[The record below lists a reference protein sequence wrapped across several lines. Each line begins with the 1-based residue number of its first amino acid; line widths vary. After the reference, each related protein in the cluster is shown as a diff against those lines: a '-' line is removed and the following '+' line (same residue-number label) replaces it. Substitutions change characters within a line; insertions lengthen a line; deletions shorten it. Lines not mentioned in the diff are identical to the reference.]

1 MHTQICIT
9 NIWRE
14 SGDYMRRA
22 VCFLLVISLVLSLAI
37 PSFANEIEEP
47 QYGTINVEYTD
58 SIGSIEHLDVM
69 MQDSHVY
76 ADANIL
82 SERLGYKCMQEGD
95 VVSIY
100 ANNDL
105 FSHNVPL
112 LAVHFRANSTD
123 VSYNPMFGAE
133 CQYTAPVPCIIND
146 KGIWVPLAYT
156 LVLLGGNSTALTDTL
171 LIQMPQE
178 NVLSVAALI
187 ANNEQY
193 LSFDWVDDFGYSETT
208 TDVTNGAARIVT
220 LFSGLL
226 EFDGAAWLSLVDWSA
241 FDRKFGDLL
250 VTMFCTYSEEE
261 LDENIL
267 QVEALLDVLSE
278 DGKFGS
284 LLHNKQARL
293 DSDVTAWQTAC
304 EEYLN
309 LLEDGSGSPAKYNL
323 LYQQYERAMDKQTLF
338 ATLGGE
344 GMTHIQDELS
354 SATNVL
360 DIASILSTTVSY
372 LSEFQQKDEYMFSVL
387 KNYLRQRTKTDNLPD
402 GTAQAMQNY
411 LNVMDLGALG
421 YGAYRYIEENWLKCI
436 VDESGLDMVL
446 GAPAN
451 VLLFAW
457 DIMSGTIPFYS
468 DGLDAVKNREISN
481 YAQKLQKD
489 ALVNLNNMLGELKYS
504 STISKDDCIRLS
516 EYCYVYLKACYI
528 ARATAIKAL
537 DNTSE
542 EFQRQI
548 EGKLN
553 AETDIN
559 KIIAHYLAILS
570 SADAENRGYVLG
582 FLPENNAEYLKH
594 YSDKEVTVEIT
605 FDGEASGQARML
617 KKINRYDENG
627 ILKQVTIFNYSA
639 NGTLI
644 NAVDRELE
652 QTGSVVHEAV
662 IPFTFDE
669 KGRLTEIGT
678 ADSDYYYYETAGY
691 VYNNSDQL
699 ISSFLASGGGSD
711 ITYEYDDQ
719 NRLVRQFED
728 DHSAPITV
736 EAFFYYDDDTK
747 SEIRAKE
754 ITTSSWDGE
763 SPTVE
768 EKAYV
773 YSLDGN
779 GRVVTICGESDITT
793 YRYEYWPIV
802 IEEHVN
808 SDTGYIYQ
816 ELNYVDRMGE
826 TIWSIYLASAISE
839 EQTLDDGSLNK
850 VILDTNSRTVT
861 YEFIYHESDTAST
874 SQSGGNN
881 AFGTVESVQY
891 EHQLVDQSYYDQ
903 TGLLKIQYSYDQIEI
918 LDQTQV
924 AKEIN
929 TSISQDAHNFL
940 NQLSLEDQQEYA
952 ATPWMGDGYFWYTA
966 ESEVTNNSNS
976 ILSICVSTSWCMG
989 GVHNLNYYGLNFDL
1003 NTGRYVDLSIL
1014 LGIDENELTS
1024 KLKDIAWEYLS
1035 QNHKDAM
1042 FDDAYETLYNY
1053 TYDNFIYYF
1062 KDNELILTFPTYALG
1077 YGASGSFTVPTGLF
1091 I

>member
-1 MHTQICIT
+1 
-9 NIWRE
+9 
-14 SGDYMRRA
+14 MRRA
-22 VCFLLVISLVLSLAI
+22 VCLLLVIALVLSLAI

-47 QYGTINVEYTD
+47 QYGAINVEYTD
-58 SIGSIEHLDVM
+58 AIGSIERLDVM
-69 MQDSHVY
+69 VQDSYLY
-76 ADANIL
+76 ADANML
-82 SERLGYKCMQEGD
+82 SARLGYKCLQEGN

-133 CQYTAPVPCIIND
+133 YQYTAPAPCIVNE

-156 LVLLGGNSTALTDTL
+156 LVLLGGNSTALKDTL

-187 ANNEQY
+187 TNNEQY

-267 QVEALLDVLSE
+267 QVETLLDVLSE

-309 LLEDGSGSPAKYNL
+309 ILEDGSGSPAKYNL

-344 GMTHIQDELS
+344 GMAHIQDELS

-387 KNYLRQRTKTDNLPD
+387 NNYLRQRTKTDDLPH

-489 ALVNLNNMLGELKYS
+489 ALVNLNNLLGELKYS

-542 EFQRQI
+542 EFQNQI
-548 EGKLN
+548 KGKLN
-553 AETDIN
+553 TETDIN

-570 SADAENRGYVLG
+570 SADAENRGYILG
-582 FLPENNAEYLKH
+582 FLPENNAEYLSDCSSQKELIEGIFH
-594 YSDKEVTVEIT
+594 HAQKEKRLTSVIRYTRDAKSEYIFTYNEHGLITEVIGTSPNGGEDLICLQKMIYDSNSRIIELWYPWVEWLSWPKDSYQYSPEGYLLSETHSEGGTSEEVYTLDANGRAMLKTVT
-605 FDGEASGQARML
+605 FDTGSEIHTYTYDASGRLSQDVVVRSY
-617 KKINRYDENG
+617 IDGTTFTDSFSYEYDVQG
-627 ILKQVTIFNYSA
+627 RLAMAHGSDHGSSSSTSYCYDFKPFIAYTYSA
-639 NGTLI
+639 T
-644 NAVDRELE
+644 
-652 QTGSVVHEAV
+652 
-662 IPFTFDE
+662 
-669 KGRLTEIGT
+669 GT
-678 ADSDYYYYETAGY
+678 ANSTTLQIQDCVGHEVWTLYNLYDPHYTVDEAGY
-691 VYNNSDQL
+691 VTQ
-699 ISSFLASGGGSD
+699 ITESG
-711 ITYEYDDQ
+711 Y
-719 NRLVRQFED
+719 
-728 DHSAPITV
+728 
-736 EAFFYYDDDTK
+736 
-747 SEIRAKE
+747 
-754 ITTSSWDGE
+754 
-763 SPTVE
+763 
-768 EKAYV
+768 
-773 YSLDGN
+773 DGN
-779 GRVVTICGESDITT
+779 GSTIYFLYNGDTLNEDSITRNT
-793 YRYEYWPIV
+793 DSGTP
-802 IEEHVN
+802 
-808 SDTGYIYQ
+808 
-816 ELNYVDRMGE
+816 
-826 TIWSIYLASAISE
+826 
-839 EQTLDDGSLNK
+839 QT
-850 VILDTNSRTVT
+850 
-861 YEFIYHESDTAST
+861 
-874 SQSGGNN
+874 
-881 AFGTVESVQY
+881 
-891 EHQLVDQSYYDQ
+891 
-903 TGLLKIQYSYDQIEI
+903 
-918 LDQTQV
+918 
-924 AKEIN
+924 
-929 TSISQDAHNFL
+929 
-940 NQLSLEDQQEYA
+940 
-952 ATPWMGDGYFWYTA
+952 M
-966 ESEVTNNSNS
+966 
-976 ILSICVSTSWCMG
+976 
-989 GVHNLNYYGLNFDL
+989 DL
-1003 NTGRYVDLSIL
+1003 NTGENSSSDMRKSIGDAILGTWINDMDFEYMFCSDGTYTLNSLVIIGKDTLLMRNTLETGYYEIYNHDTARLYLDGQSYVWTEAVYDFYSDVLIVGGANDVYERS
-1014 LGIDENELTS
+1014 
-1024 KLKDIAWEYLS
+1024 EY
-1035 QNHKDAM
+1035 K
-1042 FDDAYETLYNY
+1042 EV
-1053 TYDNFIYYF
+1053 
-1062 KDNELILTFPTYALG
+1062 
-1077 YGASGSFTVPTGLF
+1077 SG
-1091 I
+1091 